1 MAEKRASHNSFSW
14 MIGGPQGSGIN
25 LGAEI
30 LAKGL
35 CRAGYYVYANIEYHS
50 NIKGK
55 HSYYRLR
62 ISDRR
67 VYSHVV
73 EVHLLVALDEE
84 TLFGD
89 LYHEFPA
96 HAGHIHE
103 VSEGGAILFEEGGQI
118 SVPAIQERLNGR
130 TVHLFPMPYS
140 KFVDQALST
149 VGKAGQ
155 AH

>member
-1 MAEKRASHNSFSW
+1 MGGKKASHTSFSW

-30 LAKGL
+30 LGKAL
-35 CRAGYYVYANIEYHS
+35 CRAGYYVFANIES
-50 NIKGK
+50 PTNIKGK

-67 VYSHVV
+67 VGSHVEV
-73 EVHLLVALDEE
+73 VHLLVALDEE

-96 HAGHIHE
+96 HGGHIHE

-118 SVPAIQERLNGR
+118 SGPAIQE
-130 TVHLFPMPYS
+130 P
-140 KFVDQALST
+140 
-149 VGKAGQ
+149 
-155 AH
+155 